1 MSEQDD
7 KTTDTSLEDR
17 RCPYFPSLEEIAT
30 TRFEFMFP
38 KYDLLVPTDQKKF
51 QFPEAY
57 NPQAQGIMPL
67 QDKLE
72 KMPEYEIYSNQDIDK
87 TRIDITQNIQ
97 DLILQNM
104 QPRPVT
110 DVERRFSDR
119 GGNN

>member
-38 KYDLLVPTDQKKF
+38 KYDLLVPVEQKKF

-57 NPQAQGIMPL
+57 NPQSQGVMPL
-67 QDKLE
+67 NDKLE
-72 KMPEYEIYSNQDIDK
+72 EMPEYQIYNLQDIDK
-87 TRIDITQNIQ
+87 TRIDVSQNIQ
-97 DLILQNM
+97 DLILQSL
-104 QPRPVT
+104 QPGPVT
-110 DVERRFSDR
+110 DVDRRFSDR